1 MFGLG
6 PWEIG
11 IIAIVVVLLFGTSR
25 LPELGSGL
33 GKAISNFR
41 KGFREGTAIDITPS
55 DDDDEPESSDKTDTK
70 K

>member
-55 DDDDEPESSDKTDTK
+55 DDDDESKSSEKTDTK